1 MPYPPHSQL
10 NEIAIFSI
18 KMSESTSLYAKAGP
32 LLLRLIGFSVFFL
45 ILVVIGSLFQFQ
57 VLGLPAPF
65 DDGQDLSQVNIG
77 SMIIFWTMLTAI
89 TFLSIYLLWIKFD
102 KESWK
107 KIGLIDPKS
116 IPNFLYGTGLGVGM
130 VTVGYIFM
138 WILGLATFELGQ
150 FAFGS
155 FMAWLLFFLIQPF
168 FEELLFRGY
177 ILRLIE
183 RYYSTWA
190 AIIISSILFGL
201 IHAPNENF
209 SYLGLISI
217 GLSGLLM
224 GWLFVRTGSLWAPT
238 GLHFSWN
245 FFQGVVFGYPTSGI
259 NTYEVLANQYSG
271 PEWLSGGDFGFEG
284 SIFAVLLLTAVFIW
298 ELRKGKPAKLV
309 EEEPLDFA

>member
-1 MPYPPHSQL
+1 MHSQP
-10 NEIAIFSI
+10 NEITIFSI
-18 KMSESTSLYAKAGP
+18 KMSESTSFYTKAGP

-45 ILVVIGSLFQFQ
+45 FIVVIGSLILFQ
-57 VLGLPAPF
+57 VLGFPPPF
-65 DDGQDLSQVNIG
+65 DDGQELSQFNLG
-77 SMIIFWTMLTAI
+77 SMISFWTMLTAA
-89 TFLSIYLLWIKFD
+89 TFLSIYLFWIVID
-102 KESWK
+102 KGSWK
-107 KIGLIDPKS
+107 EIGLIDPKS

-130 VTVGYIFM
+130 VTLGYILM
-138 WILGLATFELGQ
+138 MILGLATFELGQ
-150 FAFGS
+150 FAIGS
-155 FMAWLLFFLIQPF
+155 FMAWLLFFLVQPF

-183 RYYSTWA
+183 RYFSTWT
-190 AIIISSILFGL
+190 AIILSSILFGL

-209 SYLGLISI
+209 SYIGLISI

-224 GWLFVRTGSLWAPT
+224 GWLFVRTGTLWAPT

-259 NTYEVLANQYSG
+259 NTYEVMANQYSG

-284 SIFAVLLLTAVFIW
+284 SIFAVLLLTTVFIW

>member
-1 MPYPPHSQL
+1 
-10 NEIAIFSI
+10 
-18 KMSESTSLYAKAGP
+18 MSESTSLYAKAGP
-32 LLLRLIGFSVFFL
+32 LLLRLIGFSFLFLVF
-45 ILVVIGSLFQFQ
+45 VVIGSLILFQ

-65 DDGQDLSQVNIG
+65 DDGQALSQFNLG
-77 SMIIFWTMLTAI
+77 SMISFWTMLTGA
-89 TFLSIYLLWIKFD
+89 TFLTIYLFWIVID
-102 KESWK
+102 KGSWK
-107 KIGLIDPKS
+107 EIGLIDPKS
-116 IPNFLYGTGLGVGM
+116 IPNFLYGTGLGIGM
-130 VTVGYIFM
+130 VTLGYIFM
-138 WILGLATFELGQ
+138 LILGLATFELGQ

-155 FMAWLLFFLIQPF
+155 FITWLLFFLIQPF

-217 GLSGLLM
+217 ALSGLLM
-224 GWLFVRTGSLWAPT
+224 GWLFVRTGTLWAPT

-245 FFQGVVFGYPTSGI
+245 FFQGVIFGYPTSGI

-284 SIFAVLLLTAVFIW
+284 SIFAVLLLSAVLVW
-298 ELRKGKPAKLV
+298 ELRKGKPAKQV